1 MICFTSWN
9 DRITGEFE
17 AIEEDYSVIESMGIE
32 NIDFINEG
40 YFADNNGVE
49 YWKWHKNPSS
59 MTKMLKELQDE
70 VQQTLFARRKL
81 NLLND
86 FKEITEQMYWEDEV
100 YEWESIDLDA

>member
-1 MICFTSWN
+1 M
-9 DRITGEFE
+9 
-17 AIEEDYSVIESMGIE
+17 
-32 NIDFINEG
+32 
-40 YFADNNGVE
+40 
-49 YWKWHKNPSS
+49 PSS

-100 YEWESIDLDA
+100 YEMESIDLDA